1 MASAS
6 ASPAKKRI
14 ILEKS
19 RTVRRRY
26 QRSNQ
31 RFQFTASQIARI
43 EREQERERRAQQL
56 RDRDRKRVANKKKK
70 AEKEA
75 RDREERRRLGSMGL
89 PDPNAPV
96 VPSSQPS
103 LLRFIRKPAGV
114 GAVAPLDGAGVDAG
128 AGADGGVDGDMEVGG
143 DDVEGGDD
151 DNGDSLGEGTKFEEF
166 DLEGWE
172 SGSVTDAE
180 EGVVHGNLGEEEEE
194 EEEEEGDVQV
204 EKGED
209 AARAVGAAADH
220 TTDTDDEFGWEE
232 EEDLAEVDE
241 FSDCSIFDNEDIIKK
256 SEVVAADML
265 VTKDVGDTLGA
276 GADAIDTIALKTNA
290 IGTNTANADAINT
303 IAIDTKSADNVDT
316 PHAEPPTVQGAI
328 PASSAG
334 DSFQDDTA
342 ILLEQLGH
350 EFDTDEEFEQAL
362 VALDAV

>member
-1 MASAS
+1 MPPTS

-70 AEKEA
+70 AEKAA

-103 LLRFIRKPAGV
+103 LLRFIRKPAPPILG
-114 GAVAPLDGAGVDAG
+114 GEGMGEDENG
-128 AGADGGVDGDMEVGG
+128 GADG
-143 DDVEGGDD
+143 DDVESGDD
-151 DNGDSLGEGTKFEEF
+151 DDDGDILGEGAEFEDV

-172 SGSVTDAE
+172 CGSVTDAE
-180 EGVVHGNLGEEEEE
+180 EGVVHGILGEDEV
-194 EEEEEGDVQV
+194 EGGVQV

-209 AARAVGAAADH
+209 AARAVGAAAADH
-220 TTDTDDEFGWEE
+220 TTDTDDEFGW

-241 FSDCSIFDNEDIIKK
+241 FSDCSIFDDEDIIKK
-256 SEVVAADML
+256 SEAVAAEVL
-265 VTKDVGDTLGA
+265 VTEDVGDTLSA

-290 IGTNTANADAINT
+290 IDTNAINADAINT
-303 IAIDTKSADNVDT
+303 NAIDTKSADAVEK
-316 PHAEPPTVQGAI
+316 PHAELLTVQGAI

>member
-1 MASAS
+1 MPP
-6 ASPAKKRI
+6 SPAPPKRI

-26 QRSNQ
+26 QRSNK

-43 EREQERERRAQQL
+43 EREQARERRAQQL
-56 RDRDRKRVANKKKK
+56 RDRDRQRVAAKKKK

-75 RDREERRRLGSMGL
+75 RDRQERRRLGSMGL

-103 LLRFIRKPAGV
+103 LLRFIQKPA
-114 GAVAPLDGAGVDAG
+114 AVPAV
-128 AGADGGVDGDMEVGG
+128 
-143 DDVEGGDD
+143 
-151 DNGDSLGEGTKFEEF
+151 

-172 SGSVTDAE
+172 SGSVSGAE
-180 EGVVHGNLGEEEEE
+180 EVAAHGELGEEE
-194 EEEEEGDVQV
+194 GCGLGVQV
-204 EKGED
+204 EERED
-209 AARAVGAAADH
+209 AARAAGAAADN
-220 TTDTDDEFGWEE
+220 TTDTDDEFGW

-241 FSDCSIFDNEDIIKK
+241 FSDCSIFDDEEIIQK
-256 SEVVAADML
+256 SEDVV
-265 VTKDVGDTLGA
+265 
-276 GADAIDTIALKTNA
+276 AIDTDLM
-290 IGTNTANADAINT
+290 
-303 IAIDTKSADNVDT
+303 DT
-316 PHAEPPTVQGAI
+316 PQAEPPTVQGAI

>member
-1 MASAS
+1 MPPTS

-70 AEKEA
+70 AEKAA

-103 LLRFIRKPAGV
+103 LLRFIRKPAPPTLG
-114 GAVAPLDGAGVDAG
+114 GEGMGVDE
-128 AGADGGVDGDMEVGG
+128 DGGVGG
-143 DDVEGGDD
+143 DDVESGDD
-151 DNGDSLGEGTKFEEF
+151 DDDDDDDGDILGEGAEFEDV

-172 SGSVTDAE
+172 SGSVRDAE
-180 EGVVHGNLGEEEEE
+180 EGVVHGILGEDEV
-194 EEEEEGDVQV
+194 EGGVQV
-204 EKGED
+204 ETGED
-209 AARAVGAAADH
+209 AARAVGGAAADH

-232 EEDLAEVDE
+232 DLAEVDE
-241 FSDCSIFDNEDIIKK
+241 FSDCSIFDDEDIIKK
-256 SEVVAADML
+256 SEAVAAEVL
-265 VTKDVGDTLGA
+265 ATKDVGDTLGA
-276 GADAIDTIALKTNA
+276 GADAIDTIAPKTNA
-290 IGTNTANADAINT
+290 IDTNTINAVAINT
-303 IAIDTKSADNVDT
+303 NAIDTKSADTVDT

>member
-1 MASAS
+1 MPPTS

-70 AEKEA
+70 AEKAA

-103 LLRFIRKPAGV
+103 LLRFIRKPAPPILG
-114 GAVAPLDGAGVDAG
+114 GEGMGEDEN
-128 AGADGGVDGDMEVGG
+128 GGVDGDEVES
-143 DDVEGGDD
+143 VDD
-151 DNGDSLGEGTKFEEF
+151 DDDDDGDILGEGAEFEDV

-172 SGSVTDAE
+172 CGSVTDAE
-180 EGVVHGNLGEEEEE
+180 EGVVHGILGEDEV
-194 EEEEEGDVQV
+194 EGGVQV

-209 AARAVGAAADH
+209 AARAVGAAAADH
-220 TTDTDDEFGWEE
+220 TTDTDDEFGW

-241 FSDCSIFDNEDIIKK
+241 FSDCSIFDDEDIIKK
-256 SEVVAADML
+256 SEAVAAEVL
-265 VTKDVGDTLGA
+265 VTKDVGDTLSA

-290 IGTNTANADAINT
+290 IDTNAINADAINT
-303 IAIDTKSADNVDT
+303 NAIDTKSADTVEK
-316 PHAEPPTVQGAI
+316 PHAEPLTVQGAI

>member
-1 MASAS
+1 MPP
-6 ASPAKKRI
+6 SPAPQKRI

-26 QRSNQ
+26 QRSNK

-43 EREQERERRAQQL
+43 EREQARERRAQQL
-56 RDRDRKRVANKKKK
+56 RDRDRQRVANKRKK

-75 RDREERRRLGSMGL
+75 RDRQERRRLGSMGL

-103 LLRFIRKPAGV
+103 LLRFIRKPAAVLALGDSLDGV
-114 GAVAPLDGAGVDAG
+114 GVG
-128 AGADGGVDGDMEVGG
+128 VGG
-143 DDVEGGDD
+143 EGGEGGDGLKED
-151 DNGDSLGEGTKFEEF
+151 TECTEFEEV

-172 SGSVTDAE
+172 SGSVSGAE
-180 EGVVHGNLGEEEEE
+180 EVEAHGELGEEEEE
-194 EEEEEGDVQV
+194 EEGCGSGVQV
-204 EKGED
+204 EKRED
-209 AARAVGAAADH
+209 AARAAAGAAADH

-232 EEDLAEVDE
+232 DLAEVDE
-241 FSDCSIFDNEDIIKK
+241 FSDCSIFDDEEIIQQ
-256 SEVVAADML
+256 SEVVAADASDTNAID
-265 VTKDVGDTLGA
+265 TKGA
-276 GADAIDTIALKTNA
+276 CADAIDAIARNTDALDTNA
-290 IGTNTANADAINT
+290 IDVV
-303 IAIDTKSADNVDT
+303 AIDTKRADAVDT
-316 PHAEPPTVQGAI
+316 PPAEPPTVQGAI

>member
-1 MASAS
+1 MPPSP
-6 ASPAKKRI
+6 SPAPPKRI

-26 QRSNQ
+26 QRSNK

-43 EREQERERRAQQL
+43 EREQARERRAQQL
-56 RDRDRKRVANKKKK
+56 RDRDRQRVANKKRK

-75 RDREERRRLGSMGL
+75 RDRQERRRLGSMGL

-103 LLRFIRKPAGV
+103 LLRFIRKPAAVLAVGDSLDGV
-114 GAVAPLDGAGVDAG
+114 GG
-128 AGADGGVDGDMEVGG
+128 VGG
-143 DDVEGGDD
+143 EGGDGLEED
-151 DNGDSLGEGTKFEEF
+151 TEGTEFEEV

-172 SGSVTDAE
+172 SGSVSGAE
-180 EGVVHGNLGEEEEE
+180 EVEAHGELEDG
-194 EEEEEGDVQV
+194 GGVQV
-204 EKGED
+204 EKRED
-209 AARAVGAAADH
+209 AARAAAGAAADH

-232 EEDLAEVDE
+232 DLAEVDE
-241 FSDCSIFDNEDIIKK
+241 FSDCSIFDDEEIIQK
-256 SEVVAADML
+256 SEVVAADAL
-265 VTKDVGDTLGA
+265 DTNAIDTKGA
-276 GADAIDTIALKTNA
+276 CADARDAIARNTDAIDTSTINANAIDTNA
-290 IGTNTANADAINT
+290 INANAIDVV
-303 IAIDTKSADNVDT
+303 AIDTKRADTVDT
-316 PHAEPPTVQGAI
+316 PPAEPPTVPGAI